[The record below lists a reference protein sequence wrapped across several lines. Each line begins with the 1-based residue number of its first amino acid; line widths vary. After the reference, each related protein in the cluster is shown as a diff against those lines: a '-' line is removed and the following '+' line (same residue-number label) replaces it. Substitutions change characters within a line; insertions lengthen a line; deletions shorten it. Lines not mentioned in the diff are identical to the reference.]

1 MLLSLAMAS
10 AMLVAMPTREEV
22 DKAASLVQDIMKPER
37 EALEAGRKTCAEV
50 AQAALALADKSESEA
65 EKLLLAKG
73 AYNLY
78 AHEGSFDKAV
88 GAMKTLRDM
97 IPDLSPQV
105 VANIIESSF
114 GDVSNTNDVRL
125 CGLLEEAKTCVRYQD
140 ELAAI
145 LAESEKD
152 PRNGA
157 LHLRIAE
164 KYAFLGPWTKAVE
177 EFTKG
182 DDRKAAAMAEAE
194 REVRVG
200 LAAKEIADF
209 WWDYP
214 AQRGKELERAFRLHA
229 AEIYRRLLVEG
240 ALAGLD
246 KVQTERR
253 VEEAKKYAALF
264 FQRGGWFGIGV
275 KRLKVSLAGDV
286 ELELIRCPA
295 GEFTM
300 GYRCWEKYG
309 SPYNR
314 ESRKV
319 HQVKLTRDFFL
330 GRFPVTYA
338 QWHAV
343 MKRGDAPP
351 GGLADVPAGNITVP
365 EMEAFCEK
373 LTERFGRY
381 LDGRV
386 FRLPTEAEWEYASKG
401 GRNLEGLLGFDWAPY
416 ENYYAYNAAFG
427 RLGYKVEDHA
437 RVSDVGQELYKW
449 NVLPVGK
456 FEANEWGFQDV
467 VGNAREVTA
476 DMMQKEELP
485 YDWPADM
492 RYSLLPWK
500 SDVQYSDLEVDP
512 LRKGERHV
520 VRGGFWRYGHI
531 GPSYKFTFGRD
542 CRLPAVGF
550 RVCIGAK
557 LGDWN
562 NAAPAETPP
571 GDQPQ
576 ESERAR

>member
-1 MLLSLAMAS
+1 
-10 AMLVAMPTREEV
+10 MLVAMPTKEDV
-22 DKAASLVQDIMKPER
+22 CKSAAIVQDLMKPEKK
-37 EALEAGRKTCAEV
+37 ALAEGRKTCAEV

-145 LAESEKD
+145 LVESEKD

-246 KVQTERR
+246 KVQAERR

-343 MKRGDAPP
+343 MKKGNAPP

-386 FRLPTEAEWEYASKG
+386 FRLPTEAEWENAASGPNHQTYAWGNESHVSIK
-401 GRNLEGLLGFDWAPY
+401 EGLVIARFNFNGVVASAYLKKDP
-416 ENYYAYNAAFG
+416 NRTVTYYH
-427 RLGYKVEDHA
+427 E
-437 RVSDVGQELYKW
+437 
-449 NVLPVGK
+449 
-456 FEANEWGFQDV
+456 
-467 VGNAREVTA
+467 
-476 DMMQKEELP
+476 
-485 YDWPADM
+485 
-492 RYSLLPWK
+492 K
-500 SDVQYSDLEVDP
+500 ST
-512 LRKGERHV
+512 RKGEQQALKDV
-520 VRGGFWRYGHI
+520 ISVTANGGVRGWVNHKEWTGFIYTDL
-531 GPSYKFTFGRD
+531 FRD
-542 CRLPAVGF
+542 LSAVGGF
-550 RVCIGAK
+550 TTPVDYYQKGKNAYGNYDMCGNCWEWTSSVIKATNGAESGK
-557 LGDWN
+557 DV
-562 NAAPAETPP
+562 NAIRGGSWYANMR
-571 GDQPQ
+571 
-576 ESERAR
+576 SC